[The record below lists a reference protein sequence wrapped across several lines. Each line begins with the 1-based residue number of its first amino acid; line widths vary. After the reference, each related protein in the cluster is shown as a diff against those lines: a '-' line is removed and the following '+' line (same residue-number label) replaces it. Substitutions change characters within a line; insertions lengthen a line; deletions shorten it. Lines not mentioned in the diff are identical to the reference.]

1 MNLSNKNIIHVI
13 NGEVEYLQFKK
24 LLEYSEIKHAFG
36 IKPLDYR
43 AHGENNKEVP
53 QAYSKLL
60 KSLKIDYNSLV
71 RPGQKHT
78 NNVQVIYQKENIDAP
93 DYNLKYLDE
102 TDGLITNKP
111 NITLATT
118 NADCIV
124 LLFFDPVKKVIASVH
139 SGWRG
144 TFKKISQVTIDKMK
158 SEFDCN
164 PQDII
169 VCICPSIR
177 ACHFEVEDDV
187 KEECENLFKYTGRLN
202 EIIKQGEIKEGRQKY
217 FVDTIL
223 ITKIMLKEKGLL
235 PENIIDSE
243 ICSMCSSE
251 KIHSRRADGIEYGL
265 GAGIIAI
272 K

>member
-187 KEECENLFKYTGRLN
+187 KEECDYRIEQLSQSFHQREL
-202 EIIKQGEIKEGRQKY
+202 IIRGMIQNAT
-217 FVDTIL
+217 D
-223 ITKIMLKEKGLL
+223 
-235 PENIIDSE
+235 
-243 ICSMCSSE
+243 E
-251 KIHSRRADGIEYGL
+251 KIIRMRTSQLNKLKVDYENQEKTMQETISKADIHTNLLVKGVLHVE
-265 GAGIIAI
+265 
-272 K
+272 